1 MDVLVLKITGK
12 AFDDGPELLGKYVSV
27 LRTLSEKYRVVV
39 VTGGGRMARNYIEMA
54 RRIGV
59 SSNYWLD
66 MIGIS
71 VSRINALFLIASLE
85 GKAYPKP
92 IESPIE
98 LLSAITSHKILVGG
112 GLIPGQSTASV
123 AVELAEAL
131 GVKKIYYFSATDYVY
146 DKDPAK
152 YPDAK
157 PFKEIAGSRL
167 KEILMQKQLPGEYA
181 LIDEK
186 ALDLALRS
194 GIEIRLIFFK
204 HPDKIFESLEGLNPG
219 TRIIPE

>member
-12 AFDDGPELLGKYVSV
+12 AFDNGPDLLQKYVAI
-27 LRTLSEKYRVVV
+27 LNTLSEKYKIVV
-39 VTGGGRMARNYIEMA
+39 VTGGGRVARNYIEMA
-54 RRIGV
+54 RNMGV

-66 MIGIS
+66 MIGID
-71 VSRINALFLIASLE
+71 VSRLNALLLIAALR
-85 GKAYPKP
+85 GRAYPKP
-92 IESPIE
+92 IESSTE
-98 LLSAITSHKILVGG
+98 LLTAISSHDILVGG

-123 AVELAEAL
+123 AVELAEAV
-131 GVKKIYYFSATDYVY
+131 GAKRIYYFSAVDYVY

-152 YPDAK
+152 YSDAK
-157 PFKEIAGSRL
+157 PFKEIKGSRL
-167 KEILMQKQLPGEYA
+167 KEILSQKQLPGEYA

-204 HPDKIFESLEGLNPG
+204 YPDRIFESIEGLNPG